1 MEGCFFTTGF
11 GGGSPGPSFDPHWC
25 CEVGV
30 WFVITQHGWKFPF
43 LISLFLTLRQK
54 LSLWHRS
61 LLLLVFPGWWLLLLQ
76 VGNIWSRKK
85 TRKLTAMSFL
95 GLWNCE
101 FVFFSPPFPA
111 FLCLL
116 HMQCPEGLLLLLHLV
131 GGVGKSTTSH
141 LRSGTAHLCFRKM
154 SSWGMEILCDT
165 FLSMRES
172 CRSALF
178 SCSFPTSLL
187 SGLPLFL
194 YTSFIS
200 TCFKCFVFI
209 TVTSSLLF
217 GFCWSW

>member
-11 GGGSPGPSFDPHWC
+11 GGGSPGPSFDLHWW

-43 LISLFLTLRQK
+43 LIYLFLTLRQK
-54 LSLWHRS
+54 LSLWHCS

-76 VGNIWSRKK
+76 VRNIWSRKK

-101 FVFFSPPFPA
+101 FVFFSLPFPA

-116 HMQCPEGLLLLLHLV
+116 HMQCPEGLLLLHLV

-141 LRSGTAHLCFRKM
+141 LRSERLIFVFERCLPGGWKSCVTLFSLCVRVVALHSSLARFQQVSCQVYLCSYTRHLFPCA
-154 SSWGMEILCDT
+154 LNVL
-165 FLSMRES
+165 FLS
-172 CRSALF
+172 
-178 SCSFPTSLL
+178 LL
-187 SGLPLFL
+187 
-194 YTSFIS
+194 
-200 TCFKCFVFI
+200 
-209 TVTSSLLF
+209 
-217 GFCWSW
+217 